1 MKKHFYTLIMT
12 LFVLVTFISCN
23 SNKSS
28 SAGNSK
34 QDSAGVTSDKGALP
48 VMSFEEEFHDF
59 GKLKAGEKV
68 TYAFKF
74 KNAGKSV
81 LIISNVGTSCGC
93 TISDYPKKP
102 IQPGD
107 AATIDVSF
115 NSEGKHG
122 LQTKVITVFSN
133 ANPPSTTLRIQAQ
146 VEEPEDK

>member
-1 MKKHFYTLIMT
+1 MKKHLFALIIPV
-12 LFVLVTFISCN
+12 FVLVTFISCN
-23 SNKSS
+23 SNSS
-28 SAGNSK
+28 STAGNTK
-34 QDSAGVTSDKGALP
+34 QDSAGVAKDNGALP
-48 VMSFEEEFHDF
+48 VISFEEDFHDF

-74 KNAGKSV
+74 KNTGKSV

-93 TISDYPKKP
+93 TVSDYPKKP

-107 AATIDVSF
+107 AASIDVSF

-133 ANPPSTTLRIQAQ
+133 ANPPSATLRIQAQ
-146 VEEPEDK
+146 VDEPQDK